1 MSGDIAKMLHENK
14 LELLTDQNLELKRQ
28 IEMLKNTNEALL
40 EGIRE
45 SENTRQE
52 ALTLTLRNL

>member
-40 EGIRE
+40 EGIR
-45 SENTRQE
+45 
-52 ALTLTLRNL
+52 